1 MEPATMVG
9 ISPNTPEETSLLHP
23 PFSQLIIAGGDEE
36 IGPSDLIDW
45 VHPVLCGIPAGLWLT
60 CEIAEAGRGCLTARI
75 RNGAQVKHLA
85 LCCTIPKRHAV
96 PLCRLLPEVP
106 AAMILLNDHAPQV
119 MALLDGLAGWL
130 NLFEAGDPALAP
142 IVSVLT
148 DYGTPALQRKRAPVS
163 GPF

>member
-1 MEPATMVG
+1 
-9 ISPNTPEETSLLHP
+9 
-23 PFSQLIIAGGDEE
+23 
-36 IGPSDLIDW
+36 
-45 VHPVLCGIPAGLWLT
+45 VLCGIPAGLWLS

-75 RNGAQVKHLA
+75 RNGAHVKHLA
-85 LCCTIPKRHAV
+85 LCCTLPRRHAG
-96 PLCRLLPEVP
+96 PLRLLLPQVP

-130 NLFEAGDPALAP
+130 NLFEARDPALAP

-148 DYGTPALQRKRAPVS
+148 DYGTPAVQRKRAPFP